1 MITKDNI
8 TYKDCLLD
16 KDIIYLEEHFP
27 KGDKRRGE
35 AMVLLALARQERKK
49 TMHEEYGEPNDKLGK
64 HIVCEECGR
73 CKTCKDCKCS
83 ETNEE
88 KKQ

>member
-1 MITKDNI
+1 MITKDDI
-8 TYKDCLLD
+8 TYRDCLLD
-16 KDIIYLEEHFP
+16 EDIIYLENQFP

-49 TMHEEYGEPNDKLGK
+49 TMNEEYGDGTDHE
-64 HIVCEECGR
+64 VCEECGM

-83 ETNEE
+83 ETNEG
-88 KKQ
+88 KK